1 MRFFNGKKILGK
13 MESYGDIPPDGSL
26 LKTTLQ
32 LAWPSILEQFLV
44 SLVAMVDTV
53 MVGTLGPSAIAAVGL
68 TTQPKYIGLALFM
81 SLNVAVSAVVAR
93 RCGERDKDGAN
104 RVMTQSLL
112 LTVGLTVVVSILCVL
127 FADPVISL
135 AGSQPD
141 THADAVAYFK
151 IIMGGLGFTTIS
163 MVICAA
169 QRGAG
174 NMKIAMV
181 TNIVSNG
188 VNIVFNYLLIGGNL
202 GFPKLG
208 VSGAAIATVIGSV
221 FACIISI
228 VSIARPGRFLN
239 FHGLSHL
246 RFDRRTLS
254 SLWKVGSGTLLEQ
267 LFLRFGFFI
276 YAVIAANLG
285 TLAFAAHQVGMNI
298 MNLAFAL
305 GDGLS
310 AAAIT
315 LVGKSLG
322 ERRPDMAKIYGGI
335 CQRIGFLFSV
345 ALSVILITLHVQIF
359 QLFSNE
365 QGVLDYSAMIMYM
378 LSIIVLLQIAHVI
391 YSGCLRGGGDTVYV
405 AFISLISVAIIR
417 PLFGYICAYPL
428 GLGLFGAWL
437 GIAIDQALRFLFTW
451 LRFRGGRWM
460 KTML

>member
-1 MRFFNGKKILGK
+1 MRYFSGEKILGK
-13 MESYGDIPPDGSL
+13 TEAYGAIPPDKTL
-26 LKTTLQ
+26 LSTTLK
-32 LAWPSILEQFLV
+32 LAWPSILESFLV
-44 SLVAMVDTV
+44 SLVGMVDTV
-53 MVGTLGPSAIAAVGL
+53 MVGTLGSSAIAAVGL
-68 TTQPKYIGLALFM
+68 TTQPKYLGLALFM

-112 LTVGLTVVVSILCVL
+112 ITIGLTVLVSILCVL
-127 FADPVISL
+127 LADPVIAL
-135 AGSQPD
+135 AGSKPD
-141 THADAVAYFK
+141 THADAVAYFQ

-174 NMKIAMV
+174 NMKIAMI

-188 VNIVFNYLLIGGNL
+188 VNMVFNYLLIGGRF

-208 VSGAAIATVIGSV
+208 VKGAAIATVIGSV
-221 FACIISI
+221 FAFAISI
-228 VSIARPGRFLN
+228 ASIARPGKFLN
-239 FHGLSHL
+239 FHGLSHV
-246 RFDRRTLS
+246 RFDKRTLGAI
-254 SLWKVGSGTLLEQ
+254 WKVGSGTLLEQ
-267 LFLRFGFFI
+267 LFLRFGFFL

-322 ERRPDMAKIYGGI
+322 QRRPDMAKIYGGI
-335 CQRIGFLFSV
+335 CQRIGVLFSV
-345 ALSVILITLHVQIF
+345 ALSIILITLHTQIF

-365 QGVLDYSAMIMYM
+365 QGVLDYSGMMM
-378 LSIIVLLQIAHVI
+378 SLLSVIVLMQIAHVI

-417 PLFGYICAYPL
+417 PLSGYLLAYPC

-437 GIAIDQALRFLFTW
+437 GIAIDQALRFLFSW

-460 KTML
+460 KNKL